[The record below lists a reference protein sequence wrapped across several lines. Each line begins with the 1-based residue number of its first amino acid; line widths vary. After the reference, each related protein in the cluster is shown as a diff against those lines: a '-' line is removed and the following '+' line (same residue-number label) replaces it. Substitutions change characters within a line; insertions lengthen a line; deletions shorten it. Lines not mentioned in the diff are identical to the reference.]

1 MRMPWACA
9 SAALV
14 AWMLKY
20 CWADVNTPAQAV
32 CSCVPAVV
40 QVGGRAGACAEAGAK
55 TGEGNGQW
63 EVSQLRVSRGCRL
76 SAGAVSSR
84 RTYTRGCDYQQHE
97 NSDGIASSG
106 HGARL
111 CLRRMLVVD
120 AGVSCARI
128 VQDSITSWSCKC
140 AQNNT

>member
-1 MRMPWACA
+1 M
-9 SAALV
+9 

-63 EVSQLRVSRGCRL
+63 EVSQP
-76 SAGAVSSR
+76 AV
-84 RTYTRGCDYQQHE
+84 
-97 NSDGIASSG
+97 
-106 HGARL
+106 L
-111 CLRRMLVVD
+111 CLPPQRWCSSV
-120 AGVSCARI
+120 
-128 VQDSITSWSCKC
+128 
-140 AQNNT
+140 